1 MSQSKGP
8 NETTVLFP
16 RPTFATGHSFCV
28 AACRTIAYFKRLCRS
43 VEYGF
48 FAWHHGEFCE
58 RHFSR
63 GESVPVDRGIFWQHK
78 LAGMGDVARFHSRL
92 RLLEALRP

>member
-8 NETTVLFP
+8 NETTALMP
-16 RPTFATGHSFCV
+16 RPTFATRHSSYV
-28 AACRTIAYFKRLCRS
+28 TACRTIAYFKRLCRS

-48 FAWHHGEFCE
+48 FAWRRGEFCE

-63 GESVPVDRGIFWQHK
+63 GESVSVDRVIFCQHK
-78 LAGMGDVARFHSRL
+78 LARTGDVARFHSRL
-92 RLLEALRP
+92 RLFEALRR